1 MQLFSFKSSEL
12 FDYFGVRDY
21 LLQNRY
27 FKVFP
32 VYANL
37 IDFYFLPAIDLFYM
51 GF

>member
-1 MQLFSFKSSEL
+1 MQLFSFKSNEL